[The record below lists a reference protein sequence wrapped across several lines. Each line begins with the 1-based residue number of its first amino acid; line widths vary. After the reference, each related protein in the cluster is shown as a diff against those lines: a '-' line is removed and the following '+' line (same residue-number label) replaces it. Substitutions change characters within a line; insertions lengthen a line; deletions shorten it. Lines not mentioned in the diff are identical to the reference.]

1 MSDRAAI
8 SEVQATAPEPGAPP
22 AKKGNFG
29 LRIVAIFGVSVIL
42 LLAAV
47 YWAFFLRDTPITP
60 LSDLPNVASVKNV
73 PGDPR
78 ATPQHTQM
86 QTEANAESAQTAKAT
101 NQTFVPTLTAA
112 DIQKPSGAVPE
123 PVTVKVATPA
133 APAEPTLTPALVEA
147 ATKQLALALEESR
160 DPRGWTRRPETV
172 VLLERSILK
181 EPQRQVV
188 APSGANGV
196 ATPGAPAAARPT
208 VVRGG
213 SREGVRFRMGQQVY
227 ATTDLRTNSDVPGP
241 VFLTGASD
249 PIRGAKLRGEFV
261 RQRDAL
267 SLQITRVQLP
277 GCGGGA
283 SINAKAFTPL
293 AMEYNI
299 ATEVDHHYLE
309 RYGGTMLAALARAG
323 QTLLTPE
330 TTITSTPSGFGTA
343 QTTRPSNQDLGRGVV
358 ASGLGAVGQDLAGQ
372 AGQRPPTVVL
382 AEQELVGLVIVEDSD
397 VGCPDSEVSV
407 SRQGG
412 QGDGNVGR

>member
-8 SEVQATAPEPGAPP
+8 SEIQATTPEPGVPP
-22 AKKGNFG
+22 TKKGNFG

-42 LLAAV
+42 LLAGV
-47 YWAFFLRDTPITP
+47 YWAFFLRDTPVTP

-86 QTEANAESAQTAKAT
+86 QAETNVESAATAKAT
-101 NQTFVPTLTAA
+101 SQTFVPTLTAA
-112 DIQKPSGAVPE
+112 DIEKPGGAAPE
-123 PVTVKVATPA
+123 PVTVKAATPA
-133 APAEPTLTPALVEA
+133 MPTEPTLTPALVEA
-147 ATKQLALALEESR
+147 ATKQLTAVLEESR
-160 DPRGWTRRPETV
+160 DPKVWTRRPDTV
-172 VLLERSILK
+172 VLLERVSLK
-181 EPQRQVV
+181 ETQRSAV
-188 APSGANGV
+188 APQGSPV
-196 ATPGAPAAARPT
+196 AARPA
-208 VVRGG
+208 VARGASARESVR
-213 SREGVRFRMGQQVY
+213 VRMGQQVY
-227 ATTDLRTNSDVPGP
+227 ATTDLRVNSDVPGP

-267 SLQITRVQLP
+267 SLQVTRVQLP
-277 GCGGGA
+277 GCGSGA

-293 AMEYNI
+293 GMEYNV
-299 ATEVDHHYLE
+299 ATDVDHHYLE
-309 RYGGTMLAALARAG
+309 RYGGTMMAALARAG

-358 ASGLGAVGQDLAGQ
+358 ASGLGAVGQDLSSQ
-372 AGQRPPTVVL
+372 AGQRPPTVIL
-382 AEQELVGLVIVEDSD
+382 AEQELVGLVVVEDGD
-397 VGCPDSEVSV
+397 VSCIDGDVNV